1 MGCCGSVV
9 VVVVASAVIG
19 LSFSGRWLLEVAM
32 IW

>member
-1 MGCCGSVV
+1 MGCCGSV